1 MCESGLTD
9 LQSNQ
14 YYAPIQSIM
23 ASVHNNT
30 YEREGEISTCQA
42 MPGLE
47 NVKLTVYGSVNVLLT
62 YWGFQYRFDLKH
74 NFEEKI
80 NWSLIIT

>member
-1 MCESGLTD
+1 MCVSGSSA

-23 ASVHNNT
+23 ASVHNNIC
-30 YEREGEISTCQA
+30 EREGEISACQA

-47 NVKLTVYGSVNVLLT
+47 NVKITFRGSVNVV
-62 YWGFQYRFDLKH
+62 
-74 NFEEKI
+74 
-80 NWSLIIT
+80 LIYHGR